1 MTLLCKVGIV
11 SSNITYSKKPLV
23 SVNKCSHPPTQDCN
37 LSGPE
42 VCRTEYISECWTKN
56 DPHIVEDDVPKC
68 RTEYEEKCV
77 EKTVRSRG

>member
-1 MTLLCKVGIV
+1 MIKMSLI
-11 SSNITYSKKPLV
+11 PFF
-23 SVNKCSHPPTQDCN
+23 HPQDCN

-68 RTEYEEKCV
+68 MTEYVEKCTETQV
-77 EKTVRSRG
+77 MKILNTAVLTCNIWHSRVVT

>member
-1 MTLLCKVGIV
+1 MEGYKRFLTVG
-11 SSNITYSKKPLV
+11 NITTHYSY
-23 SVNKCSHPPTQDCN
+23 

-68 RTEYEEKCV
+68 RAEYEEKCV
-77 EKTVRSRG
+77 EKQVMKILNTILKVVMNPYYRLAM